1 MKVITL
7 ALLLVFTQAAQAE
20 QSIVCTNEDNAYV
33 YTGFFLD
40 KAKSFEIPANSYA
53 VVDAIIQTANG
64 LFVLSGQVM
73 DGKGN
78 KLTASNGNRRWYL
91 LLDEWFCREVTGVEQ
106 GASKRKQP
114 SNVPLQ
120 ST

>member
-1 MKVITL
+1 
-7 ALLLVFTQAAQAE
+7 
-20 QSIVCTNEDNAYV
+20 
-33 YTGFFLD
+33 
-40 KAKSFEIPANSYA
+40 
-53 VVDAIIQTANG
+53 
-64 LFVLSGQVM
+64 M